1 MADDNLQGNA
11 EQTTP
16 ETPTPTQGK
25 PLQAT
30 QPTLTTSVFE
40 PGRNTGTNALAQPP
54 TGETVETTP
63 AQETETAAFT
73 QADVDRILKD
83 RLAQERKKYSDY
95 DALKAKVQ
103 EVEAAS
109 LTEAEKTAKRLQELE
124 AQNQQLASERWELS
138 IRAAITEAAAA
149 AGLPA
154 EAAYR
159 LIDKAAL
166 TTADDGTIQN
176 AAELVKGVV
185 EAYPGLV
192 RNPTPRVPAANPP
205 RSAEIAGRTD
215 GERFRDYFGGGGSN
229 FWGGGGVRVPDNQ

>member
-1 MADDNLQGNA
+1 MADGNLQGNA
-11 EQTTP
+11 EQAAP
-16 ETPTPTQGK
+16 ESPTPTQGK

-40 PGRNTGTNALAQPP
+40 PGRNTGNALAQPT
-54 TGETVETTP
+54 TGVTVETTP
-63 AQETETAAFT
+63 AQETAFT
-73 QADVDRILKD
+73 QADVDRILKE
-83 RLAQERKKYSDY
+83 RLAQERKKYADY

-124 AQNQQLASERWELS
+124 SQNQQLASERRELS

-154 EAAYR
+154 DAAYR

-166 TTADDGTIQN
+166 TIADDGTIQN

-205 RSAEIAGRTD
+205 RSAEIAARTD
-215 GERFRDYFGGGGSN
+215 SERFRDYFGGGGSN

>member
-1 MADDNLQGNA
+1 MADDKLQGNA
-11 EQTTP
+11 EQAAP
-16 ETPTPTQGK
+16 ETPTPAQGK
-25 PLQAT
+25 PLQAQ

-40 PGRNTGTNALAQPP
+40 PGRSTGTNALAQPP

-63 AQETETAAFT
+63 AQETTAFT
-73 QADVDRILKD
+73 QADVDRILKE

-95 DALKAKVQ
+95 DTLKAKVQ

-109 LTEAEKTAKRLQELE
+109 LSEAEKTAKRLQELE
-124 AQNQQLASERWELS
+124 AQNQQLASERRELS

-154 EAAYR
+154 DAAYR
-159 LIDKAAL
+159 LIDKTAL

-205 RSAEIAGRTD
+205 RSAEIAGRTE
-215 GERFRDYFGGGGSN
+215 GERFREYFGGGGST
-229 FWGGGGVRVPDNQ
+229 FWSGGGVRVSDNQ

>member
-1 MADDNLQGNA
+1 MADDKLQGSA
-11 EQTTP
+11 EQATP
-16 ETPTPTQGK
+16 ETPTPAQGK
-25 PLQAT
+25 PLQAQ

-63 AQETETAAFT
+63 AQETTAFT
-73 QADVDRILKD
+73 QADVDRILKE
-83 RLAQERKKYSDY
+83 RLAQERKKYADY
-95 DALKAKVQ
+95 DTLKAKVQ

-109 LTEAEKTAKRLQELE
+109 LSEAEKTAKRLQELE
-124 AQNQQLASERWELS
+124 TQNQQLASERQELS

-154 EAAYR
+154 DAAYR
-159 LIDKAAL
+159 LIDKTAL
-166 TTADDGTIQN
+166 TTADDGKIQN

-192 RNPTPRVPAANPP
+192 RNPSPRVPAANPP